1 MINVLLKLI
10 KIIKIAAT
18 VTKQFVGMMINSPN
32 LESPTEVKMLLN
44 EGNYCK
50 MIIKNNFN
58 NPLK

>member
-1 MINVLLKLI
+1 MINLLLKLI
-10 KIIKIAAT
+10 KIIKIAVM

-44 EGNYCK
+44 EVNYYK

-58 NPLK
+58 KSLK